1 MYKVGI
7 HLRVRKACFVEGMSV
22 REAARV
28 FGLHRDTVR
37 KMLEYSVPPG
47 YRRQRPA
54 RRPKLDPYK
63 GVMDQILEQDL
74 TSPKKQRHTAKRI
87 YERLRDE
94 TRLPRQVHDSQRL
107 RSRTPSSYP
116 RDVLTSVP
124 PSGTCPVRLRR
135 SSSDHRRSGT
145 QSPLL
150 RPGPP
155 SQRWVLC
162 EGVSRR
168 DDGVILRRTRLRL
181 RVPGRSAS
189 EHPLRQHHARGSQNP
204 GRWSPAADQG
214 VLRASVPLPVRG
226 PVWPSRQRER

>member
-7 HLRVRKACFVEGMSV
+7 YLRVRKACFVEGMSV

-28 FGLHRDTVR
+28 FGLHRDTER

-63 GVMDQILEQDL
+63 GVMDQILEEDQGV
-74 TSPKKQRHTAKRI
+74 PKKQRHTAKRI
-87 YERLRDE
+87 CERLRDE
-94 TRLPRQVHDSQRL
+94 HGFPGKYTIVKDYVRERRRRTREMF
-107 RSRTPSSYP
+107 
-116 RDVLTSVP
+116 VP
-124 PSGTCPVRLRR
+124 LSHSTGTCPVRLRR
-135 SSSDHRRSGT
+135 SVGGHRRSGT

-155 SQRWVLC
+155 SQRRVLC